1 MIFTERK
8 VCIICKSALLNDIFD
23 VNYTFP
29 IGNFTVNSPDHECYF
44 IPYNVQICGVCK
56 TVQTKYLGDLNLI
69 YENNFAGSFGTI
81 RTTLNNKFADFI
93 LENDEINGII
103 EIGAGNGS
111 LSESILDKRSFI
123 YNIIDP
129 SYSGPKIN
137 RIVHDCYFE
146 DFQKETTIN
155 TIIMSQVFEHFYD
168 PVNIIEKI
176 KSLSTIDYI
185 YISWPNLESF
195 IKNGVYH
202 VLNPEHIYYIENQFL
217 IDLFKYF
224 NYTLGRVYYH
234 TTHSVF
240 FEFKKESFQTENQ
253 IFPTNKN
260 TANDTKLFF
269 SRILNNIQEANTLIR
284 KTSDPVYIW
293 PCSMHTLF
301 CLSLGLESNLILN
314 VLDNSTFKIGRYLY
328 GFKHKCIEFTK
339 TTTTPDKKIIVITG
353 GCYNSEIIDDLSK
366 NTSNTIVIL

>member
-1 MIFTERK
+1 
-8 VCIICKSALLNDIFD
+8 
-23 VNYTFP
+23 
-29 IGNFTVNSPDHECYF
+29 
-44 IPYNVQICGVCK
+44 
-56 TVQTKYLGDLNLI
+56 
-69 YENNFAGSFGTI
+69 
-81 RTTLNNKFADFI
+81 
-93 LENDEINGII
+93 
-103 EIGAGNGS
+103 
-111 LSESILDKRSFI
+111 
-123 YNIIDP
+123 
-129 SYSGPKIN
+129 
-137 RIVHDCYFE
+137 
-146 DFQKETTIN
+146 
-155 TIIMSQVFEHFYD
+155 MSQVFEHFYD

-301 CLSLGLESNLILN
+301 CLSLGLESTLILN

-366 NTSNTIVIL
+366 NTSNTIVII